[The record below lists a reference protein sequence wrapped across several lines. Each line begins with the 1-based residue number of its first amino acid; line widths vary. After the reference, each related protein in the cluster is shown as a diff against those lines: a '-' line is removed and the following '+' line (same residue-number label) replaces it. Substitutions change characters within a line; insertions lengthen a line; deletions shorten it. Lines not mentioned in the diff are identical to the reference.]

1 MVATDRICPICH
13 KFFSSNSNFTIHVNR
28 KKPCVD
34 PKLEEGVV
42 LRPKK
47 FKCSRCE
54 LLFENS
60 QKLNLHMNRLNP
72 CKIKQIDQ
80 QDLVEKLQLEN
91 EKLQL
96 QVKQLE
102 QKQLYQTNNTLSNHN
117 SNNTT
122 NNITNN
128 IHIHAYG
135 NENLSHIT
143 DDMYKECFSNPH
155 KSVERLFNMIHF
167 SKKQPSNHN
176 LYISNVDTGHITILK
191 NHRWEKNSQVV
202 VFETKYYNMKEI
214 LITAFDIM
222 RTSVPKT
229 ITSKLEKYFSPF
241 VDNYIEEDFENQIKQ
256 ASCDVMKYMAYN
268 NRQIPMKMQK
278 RMENT

>member
-1 MVATDRICPICH
+1 MVVTDRICPICR
-13 KFFSSNSNFTIHVNR
+13 KYFACKSNFAIHINR
-28 KKPCVD
+28 KNPCVS
-34 PKLEEGVV
+34 PELNVIIPI
-42 LRPKK
+42 RPRN

-54 LLFENS
+54 SMFETTQS
-60 QKLNLHMNRLNP
+60 LTSHMNRQKP
-72 CKIKQIDQ
+72 CKIKQNEQ
-80 QDLVEKLQLEN
+80 QLLIEQLQLEN
-91 EKLQL
+91 K
-96 QVKQLE
+96 E
-102 QKQLYQTNNTLSNHN
+102 QKKINQQLLSKQPQSNIMNNSH
-117 SNNTT
+117 NNTT
-122 NNITNN
+122 NNITNH

-167 SKKQPSNHN
+167 SNEQPSNHN
-176 LYISNVDTGHITILK
+176 LYISIVDTGHITILK
-191 NHRWEKNSQVV
+191 NNRWEKNSQVV

-278 RMENT
+278 QMENT